1 MEQHHRQRINHR
13 RTVFIMMIKN
23 QLTIGLFDKDT
34 EQQEVQTNEAK
45 NLIAEILIGK
55 FGIFAFTMIE
65 CSGVYRMAS
74 SGRIVFEPSIRVEIA
89 SDEEL
94 TEADAIIGE
103 LKEALNQESIMHEV
117 SSENIYFK

>member
-1 MEQHHRQRINHR
+1 
-13 RTVFIMMIKN
+13 MMIKN
-23 QLTIGLFDKDT
+23 QFTIGLFDKDT
-34 EQQEVQTNEAK
+34 EKQEINTPEAK
-45 NLIAEILIGK
+45 NLIAEILIEK

-74 SGRIVFEPSIRVEIA
+74 TGRIVFEPSIRVEIVT
-89 SDEEL
+89 DEEL
-94 TEADAIIGE
+94 TEADAIIGN

>member
-1 MEQHHRQRINHR
+1 
-13 RTVFIMMIKN
+13 MMIKN
-23 QLTIGLFDKDT
+23 QFTIGLFDKDT
-34 EQQEVQTNEAK
+34 EQQEIATPEAK
-45 NLIAEILIGK
+45 EKIAEILIGK

-89 SDEEL
+89 TDEEL

-117 SSENIYFK
+117 STANIYFK

>member
-1 MEQHHRQRINHR
+1 
-13 RTVFIMMIKN
+13 MMIKN

-34 EQQEVQTNEAK
+34 EQQEVTTPEAK
-45 NLIAEILIGK
+45 EKIAEILIGK

-89 SDEEL
+89 SDDEIAADDIIEEL
-94 TEADAIIGE
+94 KD
-103 LKEALNQESIMHEV
+103 ALNQESIMHEV
-117 SSENIYFK
+117 SKEHIYFK